1 MPPIFQFMNLTK
13 LFFSPYRIAELVIN
27 KIAYY
32 EEGNYYAE
40 ENVDS
45 FIWDRRRDLR
55 GMELRVLAVESV
67 PFTSFVNNVSVF

>member
-1 MPPIFQFMNLTK
+1 M
-13 LFFSPYRIAELVIN
+13 VIN
-27 KIAYY
+27 KIASY
-32 EEGNYYAE
+32 EEGNYFAE

-67 PFTSFVNNVSVF
+67 PFTSFVNNVSFLRIYILILKV